1 MNSTATATQ
10 LHTMSVPQQY
20 QVTSPDQPLTI
31 PFDKMNF
38 STPRL
43 CRSICFSAKNI
54 WYSNNHC
61 DGDDQYDGLFVRA
74 RETKTLLMPELNR
87 IWATASFW
95 AWDPFGKTSVAD
107 ASLTVELRM
116 AGYPRDENG
125 VKMIALY
132 PSIWLR
138 TADKVVR
145 ASDPWKEIEAVVRRL
160 RLDSPQNA
168 RIYVEGGGRIS
179 DDSVSVAKEYLTM
192 DKGITFRS
200 GEALYI
206 HVLAKPERSSACGL
220 ICLITIIKDE
230 VVLEQNISRI
240 GGLITSM
247 LPRQAV
253 TSGHVMTRYFLKFP
267 TRNLSSNAL
276 PKHPNSLA
284 REENG
289 RSDNEL
295 VENYES
301 DHDPEQSLGYVNV
314 NGSTDWLSVTPSDT
328 INFIVQLAKGSV
340 HTSEWSIDTSRPI
353 PADFALLSDIADW
366 ERENYYVDPPA
377 EGIQP
382 NKPTGA
388 RKWVSGYNNDE
399 SLRAG
404 EVLIVVNEESD
415 SLVAS
420 LQPARIPLIIG
431 SSTLWTRKVRLQAP
445 LAPGTS
451 GSWVIDRKTG
461 ALCGS
466 IIVVYD
472 GEPFALMITAEALF
486 ADIKTYSSMTMN
498 DAKFPAVSEPS
509 RSEVQDSQPVLAK
522 HSPEQL
528 SLEVDSITDGQESDA
543 SWSPFGSGSPLG
555 SCTTSLKSSIFVS
568 VAINGRT
575 YQGTDAKYWAPKDQL
590 SLDMMEVLYYAT
602 FLALESK
609 LYLAPLETSHV
620 SNVLDIGTGAG
631 MWAIDFADDFP
642 EAKVTGTDIAPVQ
655 PSFVP
660 PNLQF
665 EIEDFTKEWTFE
677 AERDFIH
684 MRFLGGS
691 VSDWRH
697 LYEKAF
703 RTTKP
708 GGWIETH
715 EFNLE
720 FHSQNESIADGS
732 AIATWGTIFEEGCKR
747 LGTSFI
753 PLPSDVQAKHL
764 EAVGFVD
771 IQSRIIKVPI
781 GTWPKERNLKKIG
794 GLTKISITEDIQGWI
809 GFMTHICGWKNS
821 DIEEYCVQLSKELA
835 STTAQLFYYQQ
846 IVWGRKPEDC

>member
-1 MNSTATATQ
+1 MNATATATQ
-10 LHTMSVPQQY
+10 IHTMSIPQQY
-20 QVTSPDQPLTI
+20 QVPSTDKPLVI
-31 PFDKMNF
+31 PFDKTNF
-38 STPRL
+38 SRPRL

-61 DGDDQYDGLFVRA
+61 DGDDQYDALFVTA

-116 AGYPRDENG
+116 AGYPKDENG
-125 VKMIALY
+125 VKIIALY
-132 PSIWLR
+132 PTIWLR

-168 RIYVEGGGRIS
+168 KIYVEGGGRIS
-179 DDSVSVAKEYLTM
+179 DDSVSVAKEYLTL

-220 ICLITIIKDE
+220 LCLITIIKDE

-240 GGLITSM
+240 GGLVTYM

-267 TRNLSSNAL
+267 TRHPSSNAL
-276 PKHPNSLA
+276 TEHPNSPE
-284 REENG
+284 REEIEE
-289 RSDNEL
+289 SDNEL
-295 VENYES
+295 VENYDS

-314 NGSTDWLSVTPSDT
+314 TGLTGWLSVTPSDT
-328 INFIVQLAKGSV
+328 INFVVQIAKG
-340 HTSEWSIDTSRPI
+340 TAQISEWAIDTSRPI

-366 ERENYYVDPPA
+366 DRNNYYFDPLA
-377 EGIQP
+377 QGIRS
-382 NKPTGA
+382 NRPTGV
-388 RKWVSGYNNDE
+388 RKWVSGYIKDE
-399 SLRAG
+399 SLKAG

-415 SLVAS
+415 SLVAL

-431 SSTLWTRKVRLQAP
+431 RSTLWTRKIHLQAP

-451 GSWVIDRKTG
+451 GSWVVDRKTG

-466 IIVVYD
+466 IIIVYD

-486 ADIKTYSSMTMN
+486 SDIKTYSSMTMD
-498 DAKFPAVSEPS
+498 DAKFPAVSEPL

-522 HSPEQL
+522 HSPEQV
-528 SLEVDSITDGQESDA
+528 SLEVGSITDDQESDA
-543 SWSPFGSGSPLG
+543 SWSLHG
-555 SCTTSLKSSIFVS
+555 SCTASLTSSIFVS
-568 VAINGRT
+568 VVINGRT
-575 YQGTDAKYWAPKDQL
+575 YQGADAQYWAPIDQV
-590 SLDMMEVLYYAT
+590 SLDMMEIFYYTT

-620 SNVLDIGTGAG
+620 SNVLDIGTGG
-631 MWAIDFADDFP
+631 GLWAIDFADDFP
-642 EAKVTGTDIAPVQ
+642 EAKVTGTDIAPIQ

-665 EIEDFTKEWTFE
+665 EIDDFTKEWAFV

-691 VSDWRH
+691 VLNWRR
-697 LYEKAF
+697 LYENAY

-715 EFNLE
+715 EFNPV
-720 FHSQNESIADGS
+720 FHSHNESIIDGS
-732 AIATWGTIFEEGCKR
+732 AIAKWGTIFEEGCKR

-781 GTWPKERNLKKIG
+781 GGWPKERNLKNIG
-794 GLTKISITEDIQGWI
+794 VLAKMSITEDIQGWV
-809 GFMTHICGWKNS
+809 GFMTHICEWKNS
-821 DIEEYCVQLSKELA
+821 DIEDYCVQLSKELA

-846 IVWGRKPEDC
+846 IVWGRKPED

>member
-1 MNSTATATQ
+1 MNATATTTQ
-10 LHTMSVPQQY
+10 LHAMSVPQQY

-31 PFDKMNF
+31 PFDKTNF
-38 STPRL
+38 SRPRL

-95 AWDPFGKTSVAD
+95 AWDPFGKTSVTD

-138 TADKVVR
+138 TADNVVR

-192 DKGITFRS
+192 DKGITFHT

-206 HVLAKPERSSACGL
+206 HVLAKPERTSACGL

-240 GGLITSM
+240 GGLVTYM

-253 TSGHVMTRYFLKFP
+253 TSGHVMARYFLKFP
-267 TRNLSSNAL
+267 TRNLSSNTL
-276 PKHPNSLA
+276 IKHPSSPD
-284 REENG
+284 REESG
-289 RSDNEL
+289 IRDNEL

-301 DHDPEQSLGYVNV
+301 DHDPEQSLGYVNI
-314 NGSTDWLSVTPSDT
+314 NGLTDWLSVTPSDT
-328 INFIVQLAKGSV
+328 INFIVQLAKGSA
-340 HTSEWSIDTSRPI
+340 HASEWSIDTSRPI

-382 NKPTGA
+382 DKPTGA

-420 LQPARIPLIIG
+420 LQPAWIPLIIG

-472 GEPFALMITAEALF
+472 GEPCALMITAEALF
-486 ADIKTYSSMTMN
+486 ADIKTYSSMDM
-498 DAKFPAVSEPS
+498 DDGKFPAVSEPS
-509 RSEVQDSQPVLAK
+509 RSEVQGIND
-522 HSPEQL
+522 
-528 SLEVDSITDGQESDA
+528 DQESDA
-543 SWSPFGSGSPLG
+543 GWSPFGSGSPLG
-555 SCTTSLKSSIFVS
+555 SCTTSLTSSIFVS

-575 YQGTDAKYWAPKDQL
+575 YQDADAKYWAPTDQL

-609 LYLAPLETSHV
+609 LYLAPLETKRV
-620 SNVLDIGTGAG
+620 SNVLDIGTGTG
-631 MWAIDFADDFP
+631 LWAIDFADDFP
-642 EAKVTGTDIAPVQ
+642 EAKVTGIDISPIQ
-655 PSFVP
+655 PNFVP

-665 EIEDFTKEWTFE
+665 EIDDFTKEWTFD
-677 AERDFIH
+677 AQKDFIH

-691 VSDWRH
+691 VTDWRH
-697 LYEKAF
+697 LYENAY

-715 EFNLE
+715 EFNPQ
-720 FHSQNESIADGS
+720 FHSQNESIVDGS
-732 AIATWGTIFEEGCKR
+732 AIATWGTIFEEGCKK
-747 LGTSFI
+747 LVTSFI
-753 PLPSDVQAKHL
+753 PIPSDVQAKHL

-781 GTWPKERNLKKIG
+781 GTWTKERNLKKIG
-794 GLTKISITEDIQGWI
+794 AFAKISITEDIQGWI
-809 GFMTHICGWKNS
+809 GFMTHICGWKSS
-821 DIEEYCVQLSKELA
+821 DIEDYCVQLSKELA
-835 STTAQLFYYQQ
+835 TTTSQLFYYQQ

>member
-1 MNSTATATQ
+1 
-10 LHTMSVPQQY
+10 
-20 QVTSPDQPLTI
+20 
-31 PFDKMNF
+31 
-38 STPRL
+38 
-43 CRSICFSAKNI
+43 
-54 WYSNNHC
+54 
-61 DGDDQYDGLFVRA
+61 
-74 RETKTLLMPELNR
+74 MPELNR

-116 AGYPRDENG
+116 AGYPKDENG
-125 VKMIALY
+125 IKIIALY
-132 PSIWLR
+132 PTIWLR

-179 DDSVSVAKEYLTM
+179 DDSVSVAKEYLTL
-192 DKGITFRS
+192 DKGINFRS

-206 HVLAKPERSSACGL
+206 HVLAKSERSSACGSL
-220 ICLITIIKDE
+220 CLITIIKDE

-240 GGLITSM
+240 GGLVTYM
-247 LPRQAV
+247 FPRQAV

-267 TRNLSSNAL
+267 TRHPSSNAL
-276 PKHPNSLA
+276 TGHPTSPE

-295 VENYES
+295 VENYDS

-314 NGSTDWLSVTPSDT
+314 NGLTDWLSVTPSDT
-328 INFIVQLAKGSV
+328 INFIVQIAKGTAK
-340 HTSEWSIDTSRPI
+340 TSEWGIDTSRPI

-366 ERENYYVDPPA
+366 DRNNYYFDPPA
-377 EGIQP
+377 QGIQS
-382 NKPTGA
+382 NTSEGA
-388 RKWVSGYNNDE
+388 NTN
-399 SLRAG
+399 
-404 EVLIVVNEESD
+404 
-415 SLVAS
+415 AS
-420 LQPARIPLIIG
+420 NIP
-431 SSTLWTRKVRLQAP
+431 
-445 LAPGTS
+445 APGTS
-451 GSWVIDRKTG
+451 GSWVVDRTTG

-486 ADIKTYSSMTMN
+486 SDIKAYSSMTID
-498 DAKFPAVSEPS
+498 DAKFPAVSEPLQ
-509 RSEVQDSQPVLAK
+509 SEVQDSQPALLK
-522 HSPEQL
+522 HIPEEL
-528 SLEVDSITDGQESDA
+528 SLEAGSITDDQESDA
-543 SWSPFGSGSPLG
+543 SWSSRV
-555 SCTTSLKSSIFVS
+555 SCTTSLTTSIFVS

-575 YQGTDAKYWAPKDQL
+575 YQGAEAQYWAPMDQL
-590 SLDMMEVLYYAT
+590 SLDMMEILYYVT
-602 FLALESK
+602 FFALDSK
-609 LYLAPLETSHV
+609 LYLAPLERGHV
-620 SNVLDIGTGAG
+620 SNVLDIGTGTG
-631 MWAIDFADDFP
+631 LWAIDFADDFP
-642 EAKVTGTDIAPVQ
+642 EANVTGTDISSIQ
-655 PSFVP
+655 PDWVP

-665 EIEDFTKEWTFE
+665 EIDDFTKKWIFE
-677 AERDFIH
+677 AGRDFIH

-697 LYEKAF
+697 LYENAF
-703 RTTKP
+703 ITTKS

-715 EFNLE
+715 EFNPE
-720 FHSQNESIADGS
+720 FHSQNESIVDGS
-732 AIATWGTIFEEGCKR
+732 AIARWGTIFEEGCKR

-781 GTWPKERNLKKIG
+781 GSWPKERNLKNIG
-794 GLTKISITEDIQGWI
+794 GLAKMSITGDIQGWV
-809 GFMTHICGWKNS
+809 GFMAHICEWKNS
-821 DIEEYCVQLSKELA
+821 DIEDYCVQLSKELA